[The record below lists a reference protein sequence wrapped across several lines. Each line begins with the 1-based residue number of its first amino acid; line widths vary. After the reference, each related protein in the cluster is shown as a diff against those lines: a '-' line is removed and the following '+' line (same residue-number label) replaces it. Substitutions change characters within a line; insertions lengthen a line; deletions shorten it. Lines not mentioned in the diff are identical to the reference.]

1 MPTSESMKDLDEL
14 AEVML
19 AIFVALLRGIS

>member
-1 MPTSESMKDLDEL
+1 MPTSESMKVLDEL

-19 AIFVALLRGIS
+19 AIFVVLLRGIS